1 MNTLKPT
8 GIDDAIA
15 LAGSQR
21 ALARLVGCTQQAVHA
36 WMIRGYVPI
45 SRAIEI
51 EQSTGVPRQR
61 LINPKWVEVLD
72 TTGV

>member
-1 MNTLKPT
+1 MTTLNAS
-8 GIDDAIA
+8 GIDDAIS

-21 ALARLVGCTQQAVHA
+21 KLARLVGCTQQAVHA
-36 WMIRGYVPI
+36 WMLRGFVPI
-45 SRAIEI
+45 GRAIEI
-51 EQSTGVPRQR
+51 EQCTGVPRQR